1 MTANIFDEDRKAC
14 LDAGMNGFVAKPVEP
29 DNLYSTL
36 VNWLTETG
44 QAAPAAATP
53 DPSTPDE
60 ALRMRLEN
68 MDGIDVE
75 VGLQNLSGDFDSYIK
90 LLNQLITSFGSD
102 LLKLKDQL
110 REGAHDAARQSAHTL
125 KGAAGTLGLKL
136 IQSSAMELEQACRTL
151 NPGDPPEDALQ
162 LSERIEHLLGLIG
175 RALQPSETAQEVKS
189 ERSAPINPARL
200 QRVFADDKRA
210 VRQLL
215 SVFREQSQ
223 STLLIIR
230 EARKNDDRA
239 VFSQEM
245 RKLRSTARSVGA
257 ENLAEICE
265 KLATM
270 LVSES
275 WSHVDSE
282 LERFEAEIGR
292 VLEYTETV

>member
-1 MTANIFDEDRKAC
+1 M
-14 LDAGMNGFVAKPVEP
+14 
-29 DNLYSTL
+29 
-36 VNWLTETG
+36 
-44 QAAPAAATP
+44 
-53 DPSTPDE
+53 
-60 ALRMRLEN
+60 
-68 MDGIDVE
+68 
-75 VGLQNLSGDFDSYIK
+75 
-90 LLNQLITSFGSD
+90 
-102 LLKLKDQL
+102 
-110 REGAHDAARQSAHTL
+110 
-125 KGAAGTLGLKL
+125 
-136 IQSSAMELEQACRTL
+136 

-162 LSERIEHLLGLIG
+162 LSERIEHLLELIG
-175 RALQPSETAQEVKS
+175 RELQPSDTVQKVSS
-189 ERSAPINPARL
+189 EHSAPINPARL
-200 QRVFADDKRA
+200 QRVFADDERA

-230 EARKNDDRA
+230 EARKNDDRT

-257 ENLAEICE
+257 EKLAEVCE

-270 LVSES
+270 PVSES

>member
-1 MTANIFDEDRKAC
+1 MGLAARPCASVTGVQRRFVDD
-14 LDAGMNGFVAKPVEP
+14 LDALG
-29 DNLYSTL
+29 
-36 VNWLTETG
+36 
-44 QAAPAAATP
+44 
-53 DPSTPDE
+53 
-60 ALRMRLEN
+60 
-68 MDGIDVE
+68 
-75 VGLQNLSGDFDSYIK
+75 
-90 LLNQLITSFGSD
+90 
-102 LLKLKDQL
+102 
-110 REGAHDAARQSAHTL
+110 RE
-125 KGAAGTLGLKL
+125 
-136 IQSSAMELEQACRTL
+136 
-151 NPGDPPEDALQ
+151 
-162 LSERIEHLLGLIG
+162 
-175 RALQPSETAQEVKS
+175 
-189 ERSAPINPARL
+189 ARL

-270 LVSES
+270 PVSES

-292 VLEYTETV
+292 VLEYTEAV